1 MPPPVW
7 CFASM
12 ARSLLFCFAAY
23 VAALIVACAAGSS
36 MSGAHPLLVAL
47 TADVA
52 ATLVVF
58 AFSVALDNSS
68 MYDPYWSAAPLPI
81 ALYFALQS
89 GRALAGIGAR
99 GWLVLGLVA
108 VWAVR
113 LTYNFLRGWHGLAH
127 EDWRYVD
134 MRQKTGRAYW
144 LVSLFG
150 IHLFPTLM
158 VFGGCLPLYAALA
171 TDARPLNFIDAIA
184 ALVTGLA
191 IAIEAI
197 ADAQLRRFRLRRERR
212 PDEIMDR
219 GLWAWSRHPNYF
231 GEMAFWWGLWL
242 FALAA
247 GPGNAWTAAGA
258 LAITLMFHLVSVRL
272 LETRMLERRPA
283 YAERVRRVP
292 AFVPY
297 RRGVKSRV

>member
-1 MPPPVW
+1 
-7 CFASM
+7 M
-12 ARSLLFCFAAY
+12 ARSLSLCFAAY
-23 VAALIVACAAGSS
+23 VAALIAALAVGSS
-36 MSGAHPLLVAL
+36 MSGAQPLLVAL
-47 TADVA
+47 AADVA

-68 MYDPYWSAAPLPI
+68 MYDPYWSVAPLPI
-81 ALYFALQS
+81 ALYFALQP
-89 GRALAGIGAR
+89 GRTLITLGPR
-99 GWLVLGLVA
+99 GWLLLVLVA
-108 VWAVR
+108 VWSVR
-113 LTYNFLRGWHGLAH
+113 LTYNFLRGWQGLAH

-144 LVSLFG
+144 LVSLLG

-171 TDARPLNFIDAIA
+171 RGARPLNFVDALA

-197 ADAQLRRFRLRRERR
+197 ADAQLRRFRLRRDRR

-247 GPGNAWTAAGA
+247 GPGNAWTVAGA
-258 LAITLMFHLVSVRL
+258 LAITLMFHLVSLRL

-283 YAERVRRVP
+283 YAERVRSVP

-297 RRGVKSRV
+297 RRAGKVRA